1 MTGVI
6 LDLPATSR
14 AILRAV
20 NIALNALPKAL
31 TSDAARCLLVATA
44 LQETG
49 GETRYQ
55 HNGGPARGLWQA

>member
-6 LDLPATSR
+6 LDLPAR
-14 AILRAV
+14 APAILGAV
-20 NIALNALPKAL
+20 NAALKALPTAL
-31 TSDAARCLLVATA
+31 ASNAARCQVVATA

-55 HNGGPARGLWQA
+55 HDGGPARGLWQA